1 MSRILVV
8 DDDQSLR
15 EMLEI
20 VLRREKWAVESAA
33 NAPTALAKLRQE
45 PYDLVICDIRLREDS
60 GVDVL
65 KESRRIRP
73 ETLFIMVTA
82 YASSETAI
90 ETLRHG
96 AYDYITKPFNVDE
109 LLHIVRQA
117 LEKKELRQEINQ
129 LKGDSADRSHI
140 IGKSAK
146 MIEVYKTIGTVA
158 ITDSTVLI
166 TGDSGTGK
174 ELVARAIH
182 AASTRKD
189 APFVTINCGAF
200 PDTLLESELF
210 GYMKGAF
217 TGATGNKIGLFEVAH
232 RGTLFLDE
240 IAEMQLGMQVK
251 LLRVMQERVL
261 RRLGGTE
268 EQPLDVRVI
277 VATNRNLL
285 QEIAQGRFRED
296 LYYRISV
303 IPIHL
308 PPLRERPEDVPLLAN
323 FFLQRYAPK
332 MNKAIAGFS
341 EEAMKRLKS
350 YTWPGNVRELEN
362 VVERAV
368 ALEFNQEI
376 QDERLAILPPATQK
390 TEIAGPPVTP
400 EGGFDLEAYISSLEK
415 KILLDCL
422 EKFDWN
428 RVQVAEHLRLSYRSL
443 RHKLKTHQ
451 INRS

>member
-8 DDDQSLR
+8 DDDRSLR

-20 VLRREKWAVESAA
+20 VLRREKLSVDSAA
-33 NAPTALAKLRQE
+33 SGTEALDRLRQE
-45 PYDLVICDIRLREDS
+45 PYDLVICDIRLRDES

-65 KESRRIRP
+65 KEARRIRP
-73 ETLFIMVTA
+73 DTLFIMVTA

-90 ETLRHG
+90 ETLRYG

-117 LEKKELRQEINQ
+117 LEKKELRQEINL
-129 LKGDSADRSHI
+129 LKGESADRSYI

-146 MIEVYKTIGTVA
+146 MIEIYKTIGTVA
-158 ITDSTVLI
+158 VTDSTVLI

-182 AASTRKD
+182 AASMRKD
-189 APFVTINCGAF
+189 APFVTINCSAF
-200 PDTLLESELF
+200 PETLLESELF

-217 TGATGNKIGLFEVAH
+217 TGATGNKIGLFEVAN

-240 IAEMQLGMQVK
+240 IAEMPPGMQVK

-285 QEIAQGRFRED
+285 HEIAQGRFRED

-308 PPLRERPEDVPLLAN
+308 PPLRERPEDIPLLAN

-341 EEAMKRLKS
+341 EEAMRQLKG
-350 YTWPGNVRELEN
+350 YAWPGNVRELEN

-376 QDERLAILPPATQK
+376 QADRLANLPPA
-390 TEIAGPPVTP
+390 AHMAVGPQESPLP
-400 EGGFDLEAYISSLEK
+400 EGGFDLEAYLLGVEK
-415 KILLDCL
+415 RILLECL
-422 EKFDWN
+422 ERYDWN
-428 RVQVAEHLRLSYRSL
+428 RVKVAEHLRLSYRSL
-443 RHKLKTHQ
+443 RHKLKIHQ
-451 INRS
+451 IQRG

>member
-8 DDDQSLR
+8 DDDRSLR

-20 VLRREKWAVESAA
+20 VLRREKLSVESAA
-33 NAPTALAKLRQE
+33 SGTEALDRLRQE
-45 PYDLVICDIRLREDS
+45 PYDLVICDIRLRDES

-65 KESRRIRP
+65 KEARRIRP
-73 ETLFIMVTA
+73 DTLFIMVTA

-90 ETLRHG
+90 ETLRYG

-117 LEKKELRQEINQ
+117 LEKKELRQEINL
-129 LKGDSADRSHI
+129 LKGESVDRSYI

-146 MIEVYKTIGTVA
+146 MIEIYKTIGTVA
-158 ITDSTVLI
+158 VTESTVLI

-182 AASTRKD
+182 AASLRKD
-189 APFVTINCGAF
+189 APFVTINCSAF
-200 PDTLLESELF
+200 PETLLESELF

-217 TGATGNKIGLFEVAH
+217 TGATGNKIGLFEVAN

-240 IAEMQLGMQVK
+240 IAEMPPGMQVK

-285 QEIAQGRFRED
+285 HEIAQGRFRED

-308 PPLRERPEDVPLLAN
+308 PPLRERPEDIPLLAN

-341 EEAMKRLKS
+341 EEAMRRLKG
-350 YTWPGNVRELEN
+350 YAWPGNVRELEN

-376 QDERLAILPPATQK
+376 QADRLANLPPAAHM
-390 TEIAGPPVTP
+390 AGGPQESPLP
-400 EGGFDLEAYISSLEK
+400 EGGFDLEAFLLGVEK
-415 KILLDCL
+415 RILLECL
-422 EKFDWN
+422 ERYDWN
-428 RVQVAEHLRLSYRSL
+428 RVKVAEHLRLSYRSL
-443 RHKLKTHQ
+443 RHKLKIHQ
-451 INRS
+451 IQRG